1 MTIIYTPQ
9 QAGLAFSDLV
19 TRVKTF
25 GYGDED
31 ETFIKTWLN
40 MAYQDVATRKRW
52 SWTEAVED
60 VITTASTET
69 VLFSALSETPAFFG
83 RLKPVTSGVIIPEY
97 QDNMDFEDNHTRH
110 VTIATGQPSSYTI
123 WANTIRFYPI
133 PDAVYQYKLQYWAI
147 PFEMVNDTDYPLV
160 PPQYRN
166 VLITGALLHAADRD
180 HNPQLYAQRLQY
192 YENLIRT
199 MFGHDWAKDAETRK
213 RVAMPDSY
221 GGMYGGS
228 RRTRQA

>member
-1 MTIIYTPQ
+1 VTIIYTPQ
-9 QAGLAFSDLV
+9 QVGLAFSDLV
-19 TRVKTF
+19 ERVKTF

-31 ETFIKTWLN
+31 EVFIKTWLN

-52 SWTEAVED
+52 AWTEATED
-60 VITTASTET
+60 VVTAVGVETTA
-69 VLFSALSETPAFFG
+69 FSALSETPAFFG
-83 RLKPVTSGVIIPEY
+83 RLKPTTSGLIIPDY

-110 VTIATGQPSSYTI
+110 VTIAQGMPTSYTI
-123 WANTIRFYPI
+123 WNGLIRWYPI
-133 PDAVYQYKLQYWAI
+133 PNDVYTYQLQYWAI
-147 PFEMVNDTDYPLV
+147 PFELVNDTDYPLV

-166 VLITGALLHAADRD
+166 VLVVGALLMAADRD

-192 YENLIRT
+192 YETLIRN

-213 RVAMPDSY
+213 RAAMPDSY

-228 RRTRQA
+228 RRRRTA